1 MYSIAPPWL
10 RTNLEVIPMDDLTRR
25 DALGRSAQMGML
37 GLLASGGVAGAAAP
51 ADDEAAVRAVDR
63 ECVIASGMTETEA
76 DCWEQAGILAG
87 KLLALPELHP
97 MERQEISS
105 AIHIIQYRLLSRPT
119 YRKYRETHQKKTPAK
134 K

>member
-1 MYSIAPPWL
+1 
-10 RTNLEVIPMDDLTRR
+10 MDDLTRR
-25 DALGRSAQMGML
+25 DALGRSAQLGML
-37 GLLASGGVAGAAAP
+37 GMLAVGGPAAAAAP
-51 ADDEAAVRAVDR
+51 ADDEAAQRALDR
-63 ECVIASGMTETEA
+63 DCVIASGMTEAEA
-76 DCWEQAGILAG
+76 DCWEQTGILAG

-119 YRKYRETHQKKTPAK
+119 YRKYRETHQKKNPPK